1 MTPCCYLVVK
11 EEEELEMLR
20 LYSDSQGLDLVHEI
34 FDRSIV
40 TYMCGHLQDSG
51 PDVLIVS
58 LLSRKLAW
66 HMLLG
71 NALAIWEPVFSPC
84 QPSC

>member
-40 TYMCGHLQDSG
+40 TCVVICKIQALMC
-51 PDVLIVS
+51 
-58 LLSRKLAW
+58 
-66 HMLLG
+66 
-71 NALAIWEPVFSPC
+71 
-84 QPSC
+84 

>member
-20 LYSDSQGLDLVHEI
+20 LYSDSQGLDLVYEI

-40 TYMCGHLQDSG
+40 TYMCGRLQDSG